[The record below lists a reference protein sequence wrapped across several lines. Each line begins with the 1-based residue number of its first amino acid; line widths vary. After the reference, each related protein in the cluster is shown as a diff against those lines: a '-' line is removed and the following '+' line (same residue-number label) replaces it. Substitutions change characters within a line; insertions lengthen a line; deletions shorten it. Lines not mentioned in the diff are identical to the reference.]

1 MAAPRF
7 PVTIASKVM
16 IATLGRYWIALLVIL
31 LVGLHATIMAVVRY
45 QAIQA
50 QQKLSCEVDLGTYQV
65 GRKACEEGI
74 VQLRLHAV
82 VPHEYRVQ
90 GQQTFEA
97 HRWELRQSIEELLRQ
112 TEPSLLEDASLSDL
126 KKQVLDV
133 LVQSVGESLV
143 SQVLITELAATQG
156 KVLVFTR
163 TSSHDPHSPHE
174 SHSPPSDHSTQDA
187 HSTVSHSNESDTH

>member
-1 MAAPRF
+1 
-7 PVTIASKVM
+7 M